1 MSKKSLY
8 SPEEKYQGISEVMNG
23 HHSLNSIAK
32 KHSLLWATI
41 KDWIRKYNDDG
52 IEGLKK
58 STTWKRYTSDLK
70 RNAVLAVINEE
81 LSLRHATVVF
91 QLSSTTI
98 LRKWISSYTNGE
110 MLNLQV
116 KAVYPKP

>member
-1 MSKKSLY
+1 
-8 SPEEKYQGISEVMNG
+8 MNG
-23 HHSLNSIAK
+23 HNSLNSIAK
-32 KHSLLWATI
+32 KHSLSWATI

-81 LSLRHATVVF
+81 LSLRQATAGC
-91 QLSSTTI
+91 S
-98 LRKWISSYTNGE
+98 
-110 MLNLQV
+110 M
-116 KAVYPKP
+116 